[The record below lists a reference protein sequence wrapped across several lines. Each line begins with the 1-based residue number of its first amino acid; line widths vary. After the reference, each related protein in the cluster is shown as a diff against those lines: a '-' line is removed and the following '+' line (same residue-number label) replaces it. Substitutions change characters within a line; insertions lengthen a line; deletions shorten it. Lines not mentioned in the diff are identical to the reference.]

1 MEEQD
6 DFTRPWWLL
15 PVGRVNPWW
24 WTAVA
29 ASFLAFD
36 YFGGGGTE
44 FPTLYLIPVRGSDTE
59 WYKNVRKR
67 SAIQLSA
74 RGNTLT
80 ANARLITA
88 RSVGAI

>member
-44 FPTLYLIPVRGSDTE
+44 FPTLYLIPVIFAA
-59 WYKNVRKR
+59 WYSGAWPAIALAIFKNG
-67 SAIQLSA
+67 A
-74 RGNTLT
+74 RMLKL
-80 ANARLITA
+80 RLQFLHGGFSF
-88 RSVGAI
+88 R